1 MNELIG
7 KLLKLKLQAKIGL
20 VAGIIAVIAGGYY
33 QFFYDDLSSSLSSA
47 RQAQTRLN
55 DERTTYE
62 KRKIEY
68 LAYRNELQ
76 QLQEEQRE
84 LLRVLPK
91 KDEMASFLSNIQ
103 EQGELAGLEVLT
115 FNVGAE
121 IPEEL
126 YVKIPVQMEVRG
138 GFHAVT
144 KFFKNVSEL
153 PRIVNIEDLN
163 IGPERNP
170 AGTGPDDSGG
180 PTRVRAKFIAATFR
194 YMDKPEGG
202 GT

>member
-1 MNELIG
+1 MNELIA
-7 KLLKLKLQAKIGL
+7 KILKLKTPAKIGL
-20 VAGIIAVIAGGYY
+20 VAGVIAVIAGGYY
-33 QFFYDDLSSSLSSA
+33 QFFYADLSSSVDSA
-47 RQAQTRLN
+47 RDAQTRLKE
-55 DERTTYE
+55 ERTTYE
-62 KRKIEY
+62 RRKIEY

-76 QLQEEQRE
+76 QLQDEQRE

-103 EQGELAGLEVLT
+103 EQAELAGLEVST
-115 FNVGAE
+115 FNQGNEV
-121 IPEEL
+121 PEDL

-153 PRIVNIEDLN
+153 RRIVNIENLS
-163 IGPERNP
+163 IAPELR
-170 AGTGPDDSGG
+170 TGHEDGSTA
-180 PTRVRAKFIAATFR
+180 TRLRAKFIAATFR
-194 YMDKPEGG
+194 YMDKPGAGG